1 MLKWGGPIIALFGAV
16 AAALYMPLLVW
27 KDLNNGLIAFF
38 GFLAAAVVQVIPV
51 TANFLQSDRLTETE
65 ARRLSNA
72 LERQQHYWLGL
83 LVLTIFA
90 LVIVIVASIAT
101 KDTGSSTIPLVAR
114 YIALTYAQVI
124 SGFIAFVTLFVFARI
139 LGLIDGVLSLQR
151 LRAQLVMNAAKR
163 AAAEELEKHRLRHEA
178 AAANSDPLV
187 PPSYGEIVQPR
198 H

>member
-1 MLKWGGPIIALFGAV
+1 MLKWGGPIIAGIGAV

-27 KDLNNGLIAFF
+27 KDLSNGLIAFF
-38 GFLAAAVVQVIPV
+38 GFLAAAVVQVIPI

-65 ARRLSNA
+65 ARRLSNT

-83 LVLTIFA
+83 LVSTIFA
-90 LVIVIVASIAT
+90 LVIVIFVSIAT
-101 KDTGSSTIPLVAR
+101 ENTGSRNIQIGERHFL
-114 YIALTYAQVI
+114 LTYAQVI
-124 SGFIAFVTLFVFARI
+124 SGFIAFVILFVFARI

-163 AAAEELEKHRLRHEA
+163 AAAEELERHRLRHEA
-178 AAANSDPLV
+178 AMLTSDPLV
-187 PPSYGEIVQPR
+187 PSSYGEIVQPR